1 MSRPPRIVRHRS
13 RGYTFIEIIIVVV
26 ILGVVL
32 AGVAP
37 MYRGSMTWVRTDR
50 AVRNI
55 VALLKYGQE
64 RAMTDAVEYRLYLDP
79 DKRSYWL
86 TRLTGFDQEGEKVFA
101 QVTEDRKTPYRLPET
116 LEITSIAARKS
127 DGLGVYYISLY
138 PHGACDA
145 ATIRFHDRS
154 RRKVSIETKG
164 RAGQLSVEGL

>member
-1 MSRPPRIVRHRS
+1 MSRPPRIVRHGS

-79 DKRSYWL
+79 DRRSYWL

-116 LEITSIAARKS
+116 LEMERVTARKG
-127 DGLGVYYISLY
+127 DKPGVFYIGLY
-138 PHGACDA
+138 PHGASDEA
-145 ATIRFHDRS
+145 AVRLEDRS
-154 RRKVSIETKG
+154 GREVTIETKG